1 MRTGQQ
7 FGLLKPD
14 PEVNKHTKRIIYLLP
29 DKTCCP
35 TSQAK
40 QFNKYM
46 LYRQNLLLGSVCIVL
61 SELMF
66 ASMGAAVKAV
76 SMELPNEMLVFM
88 RNLFGALLL
97 LPLLSRYGWR
107 HLKTHVWHLHVM
119 RALFGVSAMY
129 CFFYTLANLPLA
141 NGMLLKMTS
150 PLFIPLV
157 AYFWLA
163 EVISRRTLLAVAVGF
178 VGVILVLRP
187 QGGFPAVAL
196 IGLLGG
202 ALAAVAKV
210 TVRRLGRSEPTTRI
224 VFYFALVA
232 TLVSAIPLA
241 WRWQTPDTDNWLLL
255 VLMGAMGTLGQLLL
269 TRAYSIAHPSR
280 LGVFTY
286 TSVIFAAIYGYI
298 FWDELVSMLFVTG
311 ALIIVVAGMLVL
323 QERRSVMFRKSRL
336 DSEPL

>member
-1 MRTGQQ
+1 MGPVDRDKQ
-7 FGLLKPD
+7 
-14 PEVNKHTKRIIYLLP
+14 VIKH
-29 DKTCCP
+29 
-35 TSQAK
+35 
-40 QFNKYM
+40 M
-46 LYRQNLLLGSVCIVL
+46 LYRQNLLLGSVYIVL

-66 ASMGAAVKAV
+66 ASMGAAVKAASV
-76 SMELPNEMLVFM
+76 ELPNEMLVFM

-97 LPLLSRYGWR
+97 LPLLYRYGWR
-107 HLKTHVWHLHVM
+107 HLKTRIWHLHVM

-157 AYFWLA
+157 AAFWLD
-163 EVISRRTLLAVAVGF
+163 EIISRRVLLAVVAGF
-178 VGVILVLRP
+178 VGVILVLQP
-187 QGGFPAVAL
+187 QGGFPVVAL

-202 ALAAVAKV
+202 AFAAVAKV

-232 TLVSAIPLA
+232 TLVSAVPLA
-241 WRWQTPDTDNWLLL
+241 WRWQTPDADNWLLL
-255 VLMGAMGTLGQLLL
+255 VLMGVMGTLGQLLL
-269 TRAYSIAHPSR
+269 TRGYGISSPSR

-286 TSVIFAAIYGYI
+286 SSVVFAAIYGYI
-298 FWDELVSMLFVTG
+298 FWDEVMDMLFVAG
-311 ALIIVVAGMLVL
+311 ASIIAVAGMLVL

-336 DSEPL
+336 DPEPL

>member
-1 MRTGQQ
+1 MRTGPL

-14 PEVNKHTKRIIYLLP
+14 REVNKCTKHIIYLLP
-29 DKTCCP
+29 DKICCP
-35 TSQAK
+35 TSRGE

-46 LYRQNLLLGSVCIVL
+46 LYRQNLLLGSVYIIL

-107 HLKTHVWHLHVM
+107 HLKTRVWHLHVM

-157 AYFWLA
+157 ASFWLA

-178 VGVILVLRP
+178 VGVILILRP

-232 TLVSAIPLA
+232 TLASAIPLT

-269 TRAYSIAHPSR
+269 TRAYSIALPSR

-298 FWDELVSMLFVTG
+298 FWNEVVGMLFVAG